1 MSSPL
6 LQDNSRIIEPPT
18 LSEKESYEIITVS
31 KQFLSRTAHRI
42 FMKLHMKLW
51 CLKGKKL
58 TAKNTLGQSDRRIF

>member
-31 KQFLSRTAHRI
+31 KLVSNFSQERLIGFL
-42 FMKLHMKLW
+42 
-51 CLKGKKL
+51 
-58 TAKNTLGQSDRRIF
+58 